1 MDDTL
6 RKNLKEA
13 YSSLPEYIA
22 ELKTNFMRA
31 ADLWR
36 VGKDREAEE
45 IYIHTLEAFGY
56 FLELMDLLV
65 SRNGIETDETYRMVE
80 AALLEASRKLEEA
93 SRDGDITMIA
103 DIVEYELIP
112 AIERVGELR
121 QSKAVRDG
129 SDE

>member
-6 RKNLKEA
+6 RKNIKEA
-13 YSSLPEYIA
+13 YDSLPEYIG
-22 ELKTNFMRA
+22 ELRTNFMRA

-36 VGKDREAEE
+36 VGRDREAEE

-56 FLELMDLLV
+56 FVELVDLLV
-65 SRNGIETDETYRMVE
+65 SRGGISEDDTYREVE
-80 AALLEASRKLEEA
+80 TALLEASRKLEEA
-93 SRDGDITMIA
+93 SREGDLTMVP

-112 AIERVGELR
+112 AIERVGELHL
-121 QSKAVRDG
+121 SDSVEGG